1 MFYIVRAYE
10 FEEVL
15 HGDDVTVQSQN
26 LNDSRVGQNYT
37 LQKYGCKLV
46 GTIPVNDAMGVD
58 QILKKYEDAKA
69 AKATKKG
76 GDGGEPLLSK
86 PNQLSELQD
95 LSANRNPENLES
107 PSH

>member
-1 MFYIVRAYE
+1 
-10 FEEVL
+10 
-15 HGDDVTVQSQN
+15 
-26 LNDSRVGQNYT
+26 
-37 LQKYGCKLV
+37 
-46 GTIPVNDAMGVD
+46 MGVD